1 MIANLIAIIV
11 GIVFIAFFAG
21 FNLDNKCDVS
31 LVFYT
36 FKQIPVFFTI
46 LISFAVGLLC
56 ALPFA
61 LVRRSKKA
69 KQIKNNEQINA
80 KNLKEKKNKKNHF
93 EKKSEVKNQVASN
106 ENANAEQTFQSE
118 QNSDSSVSKN
128 IQNSETENGKTE

>member
-1 MIANLIAIIV
+1 MLKQAVLISKIFSEIILKTEPKEELMIANLIAIIV

-61 LVRRSKKA
+61 LVRRSKKS
-69 KQIKNNEQINA
+69 KKIKNNKQPNV
-80 KNLKEKKNKKNHF
+80 KTEKT
-93 EKKSEVKNQVASN
+93 VQV
-106 ENANAEQTFQSE
+106 QSE
-118 QNSDSSVSKN
+118 QKTDSNVSEN
-128 IQNSETENGKTE
+128 VQNSETKDGKTE